1 MELFKKNANET
12 TYVGGK
18 KHWADVIKNSATGE
32 LLIWR
37 QPEEDFNTKST
48 LIVMPGEQAIFV
60 KGGSV
65 EQVFESGT
73 YKLTT
78 QNYPFISR
86 LRNATT
92 GGIST
97 FNCVVYFVRTAH
109 TKELY
114 WGTDSPI
121 QARDKIWGVRTDLR
135 ARGAYKVHIDN
146 PVMFLEKLLGNNIRF
161 ECQEELDDYFF
172 NEFQSKIR
180 SVISRGVNELQTEL
194 IGLDAMLDEF
204 SAQLAPSID
213 EVVSQYGLKCDSFSI
228 AALDVD
234 KSKYDAIDEAQ
245 VEAARRAKFAQGEAA
260 EINIL
265 GDKWEKQQAVNIMQ
279 NLSTNPN
286 SAGMGTLGAGL
297 GMGFM
302 AGGAFGSLAGQVL
315 NPAANTEQNQNTNPK
330 GEDPVEVLAK
340 LKKLLDAGLIEQS
353 EYDAKKAE
361 ILSRM

>member
-1 MELFKKNANET
+1 VE
-12 TYVGGK
+12 GK
-18 KHWADVIKNSATGE
+18 KHWTDVLKNSGSGE

-60 KGGSV
+60 KGGV
-65 EQVFESGT
+65 IEEVFENGT

-86 LRNATT
+86 LRNSST

-121 QARDKIWGVRTDLR
+121 QARDKVWGVRTDLR

-146 PVMFLEKLLGNNIRF
+146 PVMFLEKLLGNNIRY
-161 ECQEELDDYFF
+161 ELQEELDDYLF

-204 SAQLAPSID
+204 SAQLKPSID
-213 EVVSQYGLKCDSFSI
+213 EMVSQYGLICDSFSV
-228 AALDVD
+228 AAIDVD
-234 KSKYDAIDEAQ
+234 KSKYEAIDEAQ
-245 VEAARRAKFAQGEAA
+245 VEAVRKSKFAQGDAA
-260 EINIL
+260 AFNIL
-265 GDKWEKQQAVNIMQ
+265 GENWDKQQSVNIMQ

-286 SAGMGTLGAGL
+286 AAGMGTLGAGL
-297 GMGFM
+297 GMGFV
-302 AGGAFGSLAGQVL
+302 AGGAFGSMAGQVMK
-315 NPAANTEQNQNTNPK
+315 PTNTPQNQSVT
-330 GEDPVEVLAK
+330 EDPMEVLTK
-340 LKKLLDAGLIEQS
+340 LKKMLDAGLIEQG

>member
-1 MELFKKNANET
+1 MGFFKKNANEVA
-12 TYVGGK
+12 YVEGK
-18 KHWADVIKNSATGE
+18 KHWTDVLKNSGSGE

-60 KGGSV
+60 KGGV
-65 EQVFESGT
+65 IEEVFENGT

-86 LRNATT
+86 LRNSST

-121 QARDKIWGVRTDLR
+121 QARDKVWGVRTDLR

-146 PVMFLEKLLGNNIRF
+146 PVMFLEKLLGNNIRY
-161 ECQEELDDYFF
+161 ELQEELDDYLF

-204 SAQLAPSID
+204 SAQLKPSID
-213 EVVSQYGLKCDSFSI
+213 EMVSQYGLKCDSFSV
-228 AALDVD
+228 AAIDVD
-234 KSKYDAIDEAQ
+234 KSKYEAIDEAQ
-245 VEAARRAKFAQGEAA
+245 VEAVRKSKFAQGDAA
-260 EINIL
+260 AFNIL
-265 GDKWEKQQAVNIMQ
+265 GENWDKQQSVNIMQ

-286 SAGMGTLGAGL
+286 AAGMGTLGAGL
-297 GMGFM
+297 GMGFV
-302 AGGAFGSLAGQVL
+302 AGGAFGSMAGQVMK
-315 NPAANTEQNQNTNPK
+315 PMNTPQNQSVT
-330 GEDPVEVLAK
+330 EDPMEVLTK
-340 LKKLLDAGLIEQS
+340 LKKMLDAGLIEQG